1 MNETPLIFDGA
12 LVRQHIARAKK
23 NFAQHSALFDDCAEQ
38 IKERLSEV
46 KREFPQTL
54 DLSPFPFLGK
64 PAAPSEPSDSL
75 PLEGRVREG
84 GAQHE
89 TPSGTSPPIPPQS
102 LNLIVSNLV
111 LHWVNDVPGALTQI
125 RTALKPEGLFIASLI
140 GGQSLQELR
149 ACLLEAEL
157 AITGGVSPRL
167 SPMIDLQTASQLMQR
182 AGFKLPVADKETVT
196 LIYPDMFALMRDLRG
211 MGQTNAHTQR
221 LRHPTRRA
229 VFFEAAKL
237 YYERFGNAHGHI
249 PATFEII
256 YLHGWG

>member
-89 TPSGTSPPIPPQS
+89 TPSGTSPPHPPPKPQPHRQQPRPTLGQRCSRS
-102 LNLIVSNLV
+102 LNSNPHRLKTRRP
-111 LHWVNDVPGALTQI
+111 LHRQPDRWPELT
-125 RTALKPEGLFIASLI
+125 RT
-140 GGQSLQELR
+140 
-149 ACLLEAEL
+149 
-157 AITGGVSPRL
+157 TRL
-167 SPMIDLQTASQLMQR
+167 S
-182 AGFKLPVADKETVT
+182 AGSRT
-196 LIYPDMFALMRDLRG
+196 
-211 MGQTNAHTQR
+211 
-221 LRHPTRRA
+221 RHNRRRQQGSNCPWRT
-229 VFFEAAKL
+229 KK
-237 YYERFGNAHGHI
+237 
-249 PATFEII
+249 P
-256 YLHGWG
+256 